1 MLIPSIDIMDGKAV
15 QLRRG
20 RELVLASERSPV
32 ELAREFN
39 RYGEVAVIDLDAAM
53 GRGNNRE
60 LVREICR
67 NADVRVG
74 GGLRDEESVRDILK
88 AGARRVIIGT
98 AAEPEFLSRL
108 PAGRVMVALDQIDN
122 KVVDNAW
129 TTATGESVIERA
141 RRLSPYC
148 SGFLST
154 FVESEGS
161 LTGVDAGAVAELRD
175 AIELPLTIAGGVRDT
190 QEAVSLDAM
199 GVDVQVGMAL
209 YTGRLD
215 LGEAVLNGLCFDDAG
230 LIPTVVRDRYG
241 NLLMVAYSS
250 RESLSLALSEGRGVY
265 FSRSRQEI
273 WRKGESSGNVQTLL
287 SCRCDCD
294 RDTIVFTVEQAGPA
308 CHRGSYSCFNTGT
321 GRDFDLAALFELIK
335 DRARRP
341 AETGGSGKPSY
352 TRQLLADRDK
362 LRRKIMEEAYEV
374 VSYSSR
380 DNLRWEIA
388 DLLYFVS
395 VLAASEGIE
404 WEDIVGELAGRNG
417 C

>member
-20 RELVLASERSPV
+20 REHVLTSERSPV

-53 GRGNNRE
+53 GRGSNRE

-67 NADVRVG
+67 HADVRVG
-74 GGLRDEESVRDILK
+74 GGLKDEESVRDVLK

-108 PAGRVMVALDQIDN
+108 PAGRVMVALDQIDD

-129 TTATGESVIERA
+129 TTSTGESVIERA

-161 LTGVDAGAVAELRD
+161 LTGVDTRAVAELRD
-175 AIELPLTIAGGVRDT
+175 AVERPLTIAGGVRDT
-190 QEAVSLDAM
+190 QEAVALDAM

-215 LGEAVLNGLCFDDAG
+215 LGGAVIDGLAFDNAG
-230 LIPTVVRDRYG
+230 LIPTVVKDRFG
-241 NLLMVAYSS
+241 NVLMVAYSS
-250 RESLSLALSEGRGVY
+250 RESLALALAEGKGIY
-265 FSRSRQEI
+265 FSRSREAI
-273 WRKGESSGNVQTLL
+273 WRKGETSGNVQTLL
-287 SCRCDCD
+287 SCRSDCD
-294 RDTIVFTVEQAGPA
+294 RDTVIFTVEQTGPA
-308 CHRGSYSCFNTGT
+308 CHSGSYSCFGNGAK
-321 GRDFDLAALFELIK
+321 RDFDLPALFELVK
-335 DRARRP
+335 DRARSSPEAGGGARP
-341 AETGGSGKPSY
+341 SF
-352 TRQLLADRDK
+352 TRELLANKDK
-362 LRRKIMEEAYEV
+362 LRKKIMEEAYEV
-374 VSYSSR
+374 VSFSSR

-395 VLAASEGIE
+395 VLASSEGIE
-404 WEDIVGELAGRNG
+404 WEEIVSELAGRNG
-417 C
+417 

>member
-20 RELVLASERSPV
+20 RDHVLTSDRSPV
-32 ELAREFN
+32 DLAREFN

-74 GGLRDEESVRDILK
+74 GGLKDEESVRDVLK
-88 AGARRVIIGT
+88 AGARKVIIGT

-122 KVVDNAW
+122 KVLDNAW
-129 TTATGESVIERA
+129 TTSTGESVIERA

-161 LTGVDAGAVAELRD
+161 LTGVDTRAVAELRD
-175 AIELPLTIAGGVRDT
+175 AVELPLTIAGGVKDT
-190 QEAVSLDAM
+190 GEAVALNAM

-215 LGEAVLNGLCFDDAG
+215 LGEAFINGLEFDAGG
-230 LIPTVVRDRYG
+230 LIPTVVRDRFG
-241 NLLMVAYSS
+241 NVLMVAYST
-250 RESLSLALSEGRGVY
+250 RESLALALAEGRGIY
-265 FSRSRQEI
+265 FSRSRKEI
-273 WRKGESSGNVQTLL
+273 WRKGETSGNVQTLL
-287 SCRCDCD
+287 SCRADCD
-294 RDTIVFTVEQAGPA
+294 SDTVVFTVEQKGPA
-308 CHRGSYSCFNTGT
+308 CHSGSYTCFGSGA
-321 GRDFDLAALFELIK
+321 GRDFDLPGLFEIIRSRM
-335 DRARRP
+335 DAS
-341 AETGGSGKPSY
+341 EKPSY
-352 TRQLLADRDK
+352 TRELLANRNK
-362 LRRKIMEEAYEV
+362 LNKKIMEEAYEV
-374 VSYSSR
+374 VSFSSR

-404 WEDIVGELAGRNG
+404 WDEIVSELAGRTN
-417 C
+417 